1 MSVFS
6 SDNDIQI
13 MHREVLIALYRR
25 TSFNILRSLIIVF
38 VSFSDIA
45 NLIIVSAQIARRG
58 ELLIE

>member
-13 MHREVLIALYRR
+13 MHHEVLIALYHR